1 MSIFRQLTRGLRVL
15 GDRNAAD
22 RDIADEVDHYLREA
36 EAVGKPYRGSAATP
50 SPHHLPVWH
59 PCQGSETREQKSR
72 IAKFALDITG

>member
-50 SPHHLPVWH
+50 SPP
-59 PCQGSETREQKSR
+59 P
-72 IAKFALDITG
+72 FAA